1 MTEKQRKTIRLVC
14 SIVLSVLTVTAG
26 VLLIVQAER
35 IYHSTGGYSREIVG
49 KYLSEISAVLYVW
62 IAFVVI
68 NAVVWCVF
76 PPEPARLKSTI
87 YNTDTLKRLKPRVSG
102 LESDKLRRAETIKT
116 VVVGV
121 ATAFIIL
128 AIVMVSIVVFNKDY
142 YRLGASEFNPMRD
155 MLTMLPEF
163 MPWVAVAFIVAI
175 GATVYCEISAKHEVA
190 EIKRILAK
198 SAKNPDGLA
207 TNKNVKPSVL
217 DKIKEKIDKI
227 IPEALKTK
235 RARRYAL
242 LGTRLSLSVLSVVF
256 IVVGILNGGIV
267 SVLEKAIAIC
277 RECIGL
283 G

>member
-1 MTEKQRKTIRLVC
+1 MTEKQRKTLRLVC

-35 IYHSTGGYSREIVG
+35 VYHSPGGYSREIVG

-76 PPEPARLKSTI
+76 PPEPARLKATI
-87 YNTDTLKRLKPRVSG
+87 YHTDTLKRLKPRVSG
-102 LESDKLRRAETIKT
+102 LESEKLRRAETVKNI
-116 VVVGV
+116 VVGV

-128 AIVMVSIVVFNKDY
+128 ATVMVSLVVFNKDY
-142 YRLGASEFNPMRD
+142 YHFGASEFNPMRD

-163 MPWVAVAFIVAI
+163 MPWVVASFVVAI
-175 GATVYCEISAKHEVA
+175 IVTVYFEISAKHEVK
-190 EIKRILAK
+190 EIKRILAE
-198 SAKNPDGLA
+198 SAKNPDGGTA
-207 TNKNVKPSVL
+207 NKNVKPSVL

-227 IPEALKTK
+227 IPDALKTK

-242 LGTRLSLSVLSVVF
+242 LGTRLSLTVLSVVF

>member
-1 MTEKQRKTIRLVC
+1 MTEKQRNTLRLVC

-35 IYHSTGGYSREIVG
+35 IYHSPDGYSREIVG
-49 KYLSEISAVLYVW
+49 KYLREISAVLYVW

-76 PPEPARLKSTI
+76 PPEQKRLRGTFYS
-87 YNTDTLKRLKPRVSG
+87 TDTLKRLKPRVSG
-102 LESDKLRRAETIKT
+102 LESEKLRRAETVKT
-116 VVVGV
+116 VVYGV
-121 ATAFIIL
+121 ATAFIVL
-128 AIVMVSIVVFNKDY
+128 AIVMVSVVVFDKDY
-142 YRLGASEFNPMRD
+142 YHFSASEFNPMRD

-163 MPWVAVAFIVAI
+163 MPWVVASFVVAI
-175 GATVYCEISAKHEVA
+175 GATVYFEISAKHEVA
-190 EIKRILAK
+190 EIKRILAEYN
-198 SAKNPDGLA
+198 KNPDGITLNQNA
-207 TNKNVKPSVL
+207 KPSIL
-217 DKIKEKIDKI
+217 DKVKEKIDKI
-227 IPEALKTK
+227 IPETLKTK

-242 LGTRLSLSVLSVVF
+242 LGTRISLSVLSVVF